1 MNIKLENPKDIYD
14 KINIELLKLVT
25 SLSLE
30 SSDESLHSTLWVD
43 ESEPYVFTQTWRWW
57 VVIPRRVATLETEY
71 EVPIKPVMI

>member
-30 SSDESLHSTLWVD
+30 SSDEPLHSTLWVD
-43 ESEPYVFTQTWRWW
+43 ESEPYVFYPDMK
-57 VVIPRRVATLETEY
+57 VVGSDTKACCYAGNR
-71 EVPIKPVMI
+71 M

>member
-43 ESEPYVFTQTWRWW
+43 ESEPYVFTQT
-57 VVIPRRVATLETEY
+57 
-71 EVPIKPVMI
+71 

>member
-30 SSDESLHSTLWVD
+30 SSDEPLHSTLWVD
-43 ESEPYVFTQTWRWW
+43 ESEPYVFTQT
-57 VVIPRRVATLETEY
+57 
-71 EVPIKPVMI
+71 